1 MAVNTWDKE
10 VRVGIDKPNNYL
22 IYGASL
28 VSILL
33 SLFTLRKNPTIS
45 NFIGLWAPTILG
57 LGILM
62 KENQLLELSKKQLS
76 GS

>member
-1 MAVNTWDKE
+1 MASTALGGE
-10 VRVGIDKPNNYL
+10 TRVGLDKPNNYV
-22 IYGASL
+22 IYGASI

-33 SLFTLRKNPTIS
+33 SLFTLRKNPTVS

-62 KENQLLELSKKQLS
+62 KENQLLELNRRQFSV
-76 GS
+76 

>member
-1 MAVNTWDKE
+1 MASTALGRE
-10 VRVGIDKPNNYL
+10 TRVGLDKPNNYM

-28 VSILL
+28 LSILL
-33 SLFTLRKNPTIS
+33 SLFTLRRNPTIS

-62 KENQLLELSKKQLS
+62 KENQLLEISKKQFS
-76 GS
+76 V